1 MKRANTEKSACADA
15 ENGRGAAKNNRLY
28 HTAVIG
34 GGAAGLFFAAK
45 YGDART
51 LILEKGDRAGRKL
64 SATGGGWGNVTNL
77 RAGAF
82 SSAKNGLKQGE
93 AARQNGDGGY
103 FTFENSERGKIE
115 RALEKYSPDSLRE
128 FLLSIGCVTFADE
141 RGRVYP
147 VSRQASSVSDC
158 LRAEAK
164 RRGVKLITDAE
175 VSDILPFNET
185 GETFFKAVTAN
196 GVFAAENV
204 LLCTGGRAAKHFGSD
219 GGGYK
224 LAQRL
229 GHSVT
234 DTYPALV
241 QLKCAEKE
249 VRELKGIRVFDGEIT
264 LLAGGKGGKGGKD
277 GKGGE
282 EVARERGDILFAD
295 YGVSGDCA
303 FKISSFLPYDGTG
316 RINARLS
323 VDFLPDLPIE
333 TLKNVLYEK
342 KNRYKN
348 AESGALFTGIVN
360 NRIGE
365 TLARRVKETQKEKH
379 SERDE
384 ISLLAETAKAFTL
397 TVTGT
402 TGFDNAQVTK
412 GGIPLS
418 ETDKTFQSL
427 FTKNVYFAGE
437 ILDVD
442 GACGGYNL
450 QWAYSSAC
458 AAAEGIF
465 KSR

>member
-1 MKRANTEKSACADA
+1 MIQENVNNPARRVPENDRRAAA
-15 ENGRGAAKNNRLY
+15 GRQY
-28 HTAVIG
+28 HTAVVG

-45 YGDART
+45 YGDKST
-51 LILEKGDRAGRKL
+51 VILERGERVGRKL

-77 RAGAF
+77 HAGDF
-82 SSAKNGLKQGE
+82 SAARDFEEQSAGKRDAEKQGE
-93 AARQNGDGGY
+93 AARKNGDGGY
-103 FTFENSERGKIE
+103 FTFENAERGKIE
-115 RALEKYSPDSLRE
+115 RALKKYSPGSLRE
-128 FLLSIGCVTFADE
+128 FLHSIGCVTFADE

-147 VSRQASSVSDC
+147 FSRQASSVSDC

-164 RRGVKLITDAE
+164 RRGVTTVTGAE
-175 VSDILPFNET
+175 VAGIVSATQAGKGI
-185 GETFFKAVTAN
+185 FKIVTAN
-196 GVFAAENV
+196 GVFTAENV

-219 GGGYK
+219 GSGYA
-224 LAQRL
+224 LAQTL

-234 DTYPALV
+234 KTFPALV
-241 QLKCAEKE
+241 QMKCAEKE
-249 VRELKGIRVFDGEIT
+249 VRALKGIRVFDGEMT
-264 LLAGGKGGKGGKD
+264 LLVGGK
-277 GKGGE
+277 
-282 EVARERGDILFAD
+282 EVARERGDILFTD

-303 FKISSFLPYDGTG
+303 FKISSYLPCDEKD

-323 VDFLPDLPIE
+323 VDFLPDLPLA
-333 TLKNVLYEK
+333 TLEKVLYEK

-365 TLARRVKETQKEKH
+365 TIARRVKETEKDNR
-379 SERDE
+379 SGCDE
-384 ISLLAETAKAFTL
+384 VSLLAETAKAFSL

-418 ETDKTFQSL
+418 ETDGTFQSL

-465 KSR
+465 KSRL